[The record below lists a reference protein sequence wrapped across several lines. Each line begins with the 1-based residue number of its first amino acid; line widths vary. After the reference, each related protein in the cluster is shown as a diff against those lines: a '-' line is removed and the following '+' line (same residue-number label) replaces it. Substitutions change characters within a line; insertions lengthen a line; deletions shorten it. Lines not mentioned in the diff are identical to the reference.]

1 MWLCLV
7 VKLKSDAVKNKI
19 AQEPE
24 MLGHESRLIGSGQ
37 TGDDNI
43 YYCGQKS
50 VRRNGVAL
58 IVNKRVQ
65 NVVLGCNLKNETVIS
80 VHIQGKSFNIT
91 VIQDYAQPLMLK
103 KLRMNS
109 FMMTLQDLLE
119 LTPHKDVLFIIGLE

>member
-1 MWLCLV
+1 MGEFN
-7 VKLKSDAVKNKI
+7 SDD
-19 AQEPE
+19 
-24 MLGHESRLIGSGQ
+24 H
-37 TGDDNI
+37 DI
-43 YYCGQKS
+43 YYGGQES
-50 VRRNGVAL
+50 LERNGVAL